1 MENSILTQQLNSLR
15 VLVLDH
21 LKKSY
26 QDIEERIYFSRPFYY
41 VDPNNYN
48 FVYNVSGFEKNSL
61 IIDSYYFDS
70 NITITENNLP
80 IDLLIEIKKELETC
94 IENKKIND
102 SLLL

>member
-1 MENSILTQQLNSLR
+1 MENSILTQQLNSLKF
-15 VLVLDH
+15 LIIDH
-21 LKKSY
+21 FKKSY
-26 QDIEERIYFSRPFYY
+26 QDIEQKIYFSRPFYY
-41 VDPNNYN
+41 VDSNNQNLIYN
-48 FVYNVSGFEKNSL
+48 ISGFEKNSL
-61 IIDSYYFDS
+61 IIDSFYFDS